1 MMPFNPEHN
10 EEQLIAYHLHELSP
24 LRARAVRR
32 ALELDP
38 ELAAESEAIAETLR
52 AFSSHE
58 PAPQIDQAMLERSWQ
73 SVRPSLAV
81 LSPARRRYS
90 WGWAFAA
97 GAGFAAI
104 VAAVLVFSLFHYA
117 VSPVSRAGVHVPAT
131 PSSTA
136 SVPSVEVPAVISE
149 LHNHQAAPQG
159 YNGRPGPLSTAPVDA
174 IAGDPEMA
182 AHLDTAERV
191 LTEVSHE
198 DGPLPV
204 EERTQVHHLLLQNA
218 VYQRTA
224 QERGD
229 FAAATV
235 MEDLGRVLISLDA
248 EPQQS
253 ARDADAVRLQVRMG
267 SVLFDLRILH
277 HNARAAD

>member
-10 EEQLIAYHLHELSP
+10 EEQLIAYHLQELSP

-32 ALELDP
+32 ALESDP

-58 PAPQIDQAMLERSWQ
+58 PVPQIDEAMLERSWQ
-73 SVRPSLAV
+73 SIRPSLAV
-81 LSPARRRYS
+81 LSPARRSYS
-90 WGWAFAA
+90 WRWAFAA

-104 VAAVLVFSLFHYA
+104 VAIVMVLSLSHYA
-117 VSPVSRAGVHVPAT
+117 VSPVSTAGVHVPAM

-136 SVPSVEVPAVISE
+136 PVASVEVPTVISE
-149 LHNHQAAPQG
+149 LHDHQATPQR
-159 YNGRPGPLSTAPVDA
+159 YNGRPGPLTTAPVA
-174 IAGDPEMA
+174 TIAGDPAMA
-182 AHLDTAERV
+182 AHLDSAERV

-204 EERTQVHHLLLQNA
+204 EERAEVHHLLLQNA

-229 FAAATV
+229 FAAASV
-235 MEDLGRVLISLDA
+235 MDDLGRVLISLDA
-248 EPQQS
+248 EPQSS

-277 HNARAAD
+277 HNNE

>member
-10 EEQLIAYHLHELSP
+10 EEELIAYHLHELSP
-24 LRARAVRR
+24 LRARAVRL
-32 ALELDP
+32 ALERDP
-38 ELAAESEAIAETLR
+38 ELAAESEEIAKTLR

-58 PAPQIDQAMLERSWQ
+58 PVPQIDAAMLERSWQ
-73 SVRPSLAV
+73 NLRPSLAV
-81 LSPARRRYS
+81 LTPARRSYS
-90 WGWAFAA
+90 WRWAFAA

-104 VAAVLVFSLFHYA
+104 IAAVMVFSMLHYA
-117 VSPVSRAGVHVPAT
+117 VSPVSTAGVHVPKT
-131 PSSTA
+131 PSTAA

-149 LHNHQAAPQG
+149 LHDHQAEPQR
-159 YNGRPGPLSTAPVDA
+159 YNGRPGPLTTAPVDA
-174 IAGDPEMA
+174 IAGDSGMA
-182 AHLDTAERV
+182 AHLDRAERV

-204 EERTQVHHLLLQNA
+204 EERAQVHHLLLQNA

-235 MEDLGRVLISLDA
+235 MDDLGRVLISLDA
-248 EPQQS
+248 DPQES
-253 ARDADAVRLQVRMG
+253 PRDADAVRLQVRMG

-277 HNARAAD
+277 HNERTTD